1 MTRIFAGWVVLL
13 MFLFAGCAQVPTGT
27 LDSDRLHNAI
37 AMDDVGFVEDSV
49 RSGKLGVNDRVIT
62 PGYREGAPLIVIA
75 GRYASLRVLRY
86 LIAARAEI
94 NAITVPTGETALMLA
109 SYFNP
114 DDTDAGR
121 GSHER
126 YEQAVRMLVDAG
138 ASLENAPNYYT
149 PLAYAAYQGHNRIV
163 RYLIERGARV
173 DGGADGGVAYV
184 NTPLMMAAIQ
194 GHADTAIWLLRAG
207 ANPKVRIHMGHTAT
221 ELAQKHNHGSVI
233 AALRCAENLAPGEP
247 FSLRCR

>member
-1 MTRIFAGWVVLL
+1 MTRMLAGWVVL

-37 AMDDVGFVEDSV
+37 AMDDAGFVEDAV
-49 RSGKLGVNDRVIT
+49 RSGKIGVNHSVIT
-62 PGYREGAPLIVIA
+62 PGYREGAPLIVVA

-94 NAITVPTGETALMLA
+94 NAMTVMTGETALMLA
-109 SYFNP
+109 SYFKP
-114 DDTDAGR
+114 DDTAGR
-121 GSHER
+121 GGSQER
-126 YEQAVRMLVDAG
+126 YEQAVRLLVEAG
-138 ASLENAPNYYT
+138 ASLENAPGNYT
-149 PLAYAAYQGHNRIV
+149 PLAYAAYQGHNRIL

-207 ANPKVRIHMGHTAT
+207 ANPKIRVHMGHTAA
-221 ELAQKHNHGSVI
+221 ELAQKHNHGNVI
-233 AALRCAENLAPGEP
+233 TALRCAENLAPGEP
-247 FSLRCR
+247 FALRCR